1 MVTLYIGSSETYSGK
16 TLTSIVL
23 GTRWQRQ
30 GRRVGYFKPIGLL
43 PVTVSGATSDEDAQF
58 VASSL
63 GLHVAPSDL
72 CPLVMTR
79 GICHMGA
86 ETARAKV
93 MNAFEAVSKDVE
105 VMIVSG
111 IGALLSRGS
120 MLGLSGV
127 RVAELLDAK
136 VLLIGKCESYLD
148 ADSILASRQALGER
162 LIGAFLNLVPP
173 RLKEEIWDDV
183 IPCLEASGLPIFG
196 MLPSDPVLHSVT
208 VKELAEATGGE
219 FLSGVAA
226 GEEMVEN
233 FVVGAMGVE
242 YALRYFR
249 RTPRKCV
256 ITGGDRSDIQLAAL
270 ETPTRCLVLTGDL
283 RPSHTVLARAEELG
297 VPVLLVKED
306 TLGTVTTIDE
316 MLGKLRVREPKKI
329 AHAIEQFEA
338 NLELAKLDRAL
349 GLS

>member
-1 MVTLYIGSSETYSGK
+1 MRRAGRSPLAAVGVIS
-16 TLTSIVL
+16 L
-23 GTRWQRQ
+23 GCPKNL
-30 GRRVGYFKPIGLL
+30 VDAEVMLGLL
-43 PVTVSGATSDEDAQF
+43 P
-58 VASSL
+58 
-63 GLHVAPSDL
+63 
-72 CPLVMTR
+72 
-79 GICHMGA
+79 
-86 ETARAKV
+86 K
-93 MNAFEAVSKDVE
+93 
-105 VMIVSG
+105 
-111 IGALLSRGS
+111 
-120 MLGLSGV
+120 
-127 RVAELLDAK
+127 
-136 VLLIGKCESYLD
+136 
-148 ADSILASRQALGER
+148 
-162 LIGAFLNLVPP
+162 
-173 RLKEEIWDDV
+173 
-183 IPCLEASGLPIFG
+183 
-196 MLPSDPVLHSVT
+196 DPVLHSVT
-208 VKELAEATGGE
+208 VKELAEAVGGE
-219 FLSGVAA
+219 FLSGAEA